1 MSGRVA
7 YLDSSAFVKLVVPE
21 PESSALRQWL
31 RKWPDRASSTLLR
44 VESVRAVAPTG
55 PKAIRTARLQMAR
68 LHLIELNRPL
78 LDVAATL
85 PGSLRS
91 LDSIHLAAAQSLGSD
106 LGTVVTYDQRMAHA
120 ASRMGMTV
128 ESPTRR
134 GQRGV

>member
-1 MSGRVA
+1 MSGRIA

-31 RKWPDRASSTLLR
+31 RKWPGRASATLLR

-55 PKAIRTARLQMAR
+55 PKAIRTARWQMAR

-78 LDVAATL
+78 LDMAATL
-85 PGSLRS
+85 PGTLRS

-106 LGTVVTYDQRMAHA
+106 LGAVVTYDQRMAQA
-120 ASRMGMTV
+120 AGRMGMTV
-128 ESPTRR
+128 ESPT
-134 GQRGV
+134 